1 MARPKQPISVLRA
14 KGKKHLTKAEIEAR
28 EAHELKPNSNNIEAP
43 NFLNKKLKDKFNIIA
58 SELQDLGI
66 MSNLDCNYLGYYL
79 VNELKYQQ
87 ICKQILK
94 ADVGSEEYDRL
105 LKQQDK
111 VFKILRAS
119 ASDMGLNISSRCK
132 LIVPK
137 PLEEQPKNKFSS
149 FLDGD
154 ENA

>member
-1 MARPKQPISVLRA
+1 MARPKQPIEVIKA

-28 EAHELKPNSNNIEAP
+28 EAQELKPSSNNIEAP
-43 NFLNKKLKDKFNIIA
+43 SFLNKKLKDKFNIIA
-58 SELQDLGI
+58 KELQDLGI

-79 VNELKYQQ
+79 INELKYQQ

-94 ADVGSEEYDRL
+94 VDVGTEEYDRL

-137 PLEEQPKNKFSS
+137 VVEEQPKNKFSS

-154 ENA
+154 SNA

>member
-1 MARPKQPISVLRA
+1 MARPKQPIEVIKA

-28 EAHELKPNSNNIEAP
+28 EAYELKPSSNNIEAP
-43 NFLNKKLKDKFNIIA
+43 SFLNKKLKDKFNIIA
-58 SELQDLGI
+58 KELQDLGI

-79 VNELKYQQ
+79 INELKYQQ

-137 PLEEQPKNKFSS
+137 PLEEKPKNKFSS

-154 ENA
+154 SNA